1 MHRIFLIHG
10 GLWEDMDAE
19 RFWVKPGITGGLRD
33 RGFDVLA
40 PDRLPLPLSWDDEVS
55 QLAPLLPDG
64 PVAVVAGSN
73 GCTVAIRLALAY
85 PERIATLLLAWPA
98 VAGDTKVDRWQRG
111 EMTRQGASAATI
123 GGLLAG
129 ETLRGVTDAELGA
142 LRPPVAVMPPPAD
155 NPFHKVR
162 TFETLLRLIPGARP
176 LPGFPETPR
185 PEFAPHLAAFLDAV
199 TGCAA

>member
-1 MHRIFLIHG
+1 
-10 GLWEDMDAE
+10 
-19 RFWVKPGITGGLRD
+19 
-33 RGFDVLA
+33 VLA
-40 PDRLPLPLSWDDEVS
+40 PDRLRRPPDWEADVAC
-55 QLAPLLPDG
+55 LAPLLPDG

-98 VAGDTKVDRWQRG
+98 VAGDAKVDQWQRG
-111 EMTRQGASAATI
+111 GMTRQGASAATI

-129 ETLRGVTDAELGA
+129 ETLRGVTDAELGG
-142 LRPPVAVMPPPAD
+142 LRLPVAVMPPPAD

-185 PEFAPHLAAFLDAV
+185 PEFAPQLTAFLDAV
-199 TGCAA
+199 TGFAA